1 MEVVTN
7 MAECITN
14 ESPTVHTTCLWYMR
28 PCADPPFL
36 RLCEIVVDNPR
47 RVWHVGGNKG
57 GRDMLNKTLKTMVAV
72 GAIWISYAAYLAV
85 NYIGMNVDKRVYF
98 EVSIPLLM
106 SLLAI
111 CVFVWWVA
119 LSLMTKIDSITSLH
133 R

>member
-1 MEVVTN
+1 M
-7 MAECITN
+7 I
-14 ESPTVHTTCLWYMR
+14 
-28 PCADPPFL
+28 
-36 RLCEIVVDNPR
+36 
-47 RVWHVGGNKG
+47 
-57 GRDMLNKTLKTMVAV
+57 AV